1 MKATPAMSANILD
14 RRGFAMVAGR
24 VLGLG
29 FALSSLGAGLAPR
42 RAWAADEAP
51 RIPGDIF
58 TAERVPVDVTAA
70 TVNDARDRGL
80 VQGRVTGLRKVVER
94 LVARD
99 DLSRVPTLT
108 STQIID
114 MVRDF
119 SIANE
124 RSSAVR
130 YIAELTVRFDP
141 NAVRRLLRN
150 AGIPFAET
158 MSKPLVVVPVLRT
171 AENRTLLWEENNPW
185 RGAWIKTA
193 SANGLVPLLVPNAE
207 PKDIS
212 AVTLDQAMNK
222 DAGALATLAS
232 AYDAGGALVALAV
245 VDGPAVRVTLTAVRP
260 GVGND
265 DLTAGASAQSGQ
277 SFDDLLAA
285 AARAASIAVEENWR
299 TRNSVTFGTVGQL
312 TALVPIT
319 ALKDWLTVRE
329 RLNGVSLIE
338 RVDLQAITRDRAQVT
353 LYYAGQQNQL
363 RLAMSQRDLSLTQ
376 QSGVW
381 VIGAGRGNP

>member
-1 MKATPAMSANILD
+1 MSANILD

-24 VLGLG
+24 VLGAG
-29 FALSSLGAGLAPR
+29 FAVAGLGPR
-42 RAWAADEAP
+42 AALAAEESPAP
-51 RIPGDIF
+51 RIAGDIF
-58 TAERVPVDVTAA
+58 TAERVPVDVTAVS
-70 TVNDARDRGL
+70 VNDARDRGL
-80 VQGRVTGLRKVVER
+80 VQGRVTGLRKVIER

-130 YIAELTVRFDP
+130 YIADLTVRFDP
-141 NAVRRLLRN
+141 NAVRKLLRN

-171 AENRTLLWEENNPW
+171 ENRTLLWEENNPW
-185 RGAWIKTA
+185 RAAWIKTA
-193 SANGLVPLLVPNAE
+193 SANGLVPLLAPNAE

-212 AVTLDQAMNK
+212 AVSLDQALNK
-222 DAGALATLAS
+222 DPGALATLAS
-232 AYDAGGALVALAV
+232 AYDAGGALVAVAV

-265 DLTAGASAQSGQ
+265 DLTAGAAAQSGQ
-277 SFDDLLAA
+277 SFEDLLAA
-285 AARAASIAVEENWR
+285 AARAASSAVEENWR

-329 RLNGVSLIE
+329 RLTGVSLIE

-353 LYYAGQQNQL
+353 LYYAGQREQL

-381 VIGAGRGNP
+381 VIGAGRATP